1 MTTSI
6 TIAQVSARLRTI
18 RLSKSLSLS
27 EVESLSKGELKAV
40 VLGSYERGARTLSVR
55 RAIAIADLYQV
66 SVTQLFGEVEP
77 IEVLNFSKT
86 VIDLRAI
93 NNRAQNQDHPQRDK
107 YLLLARFAQRITRS
121 RQDWNGEVLS
131 LRQADVETIALLFDV
146 SISHIMTWL
155 DDERIL
161 LKVRPA

>member
-27 EVESLSKGELKAV
+27 DVESLSKGELKAV

-66 SVTQLFGEVEP
+66 SVTQLFGGVEP

-93 NNRAQNQDHPQRDK
+93 NNRAQNEGHPQH
-107 YLLLARFAQRITRS
+107 
-121 RQDWNGEVLS
+121 LS
-131 LRQADVETIALLFDV
+131 LI
-146 SISHIMTWL
+146 HI
-155 DDERIL
+155 
-161 LKVRPA
+161 

>member
-27 EVESLSKGELKAV
+27 DVESLSKGELKAV

-77 IEVLNFSKT
+77 IEILNFSKT
-86 VIDLRAI
+86 LIDLRAI
-93 NNRAQNQDHPQRDK
+93 NNRAQNQDHPQHDK

-131 LRQADVETIALLFDV
+131 LRQADVETIALLFDE

-161 LKVRPA
+161 LKVRSA